1 MRSGKGNV
9 IDKITNYQACIKLIW
24 LLNQGNVSNAGSDP
38 SLVRESILRSSS
50 SSENRRNSD
59 VAANGSSGRAKA
71 SSASVG
77 NGNSNGHVVTF
88 ADAAAEN
95 GTHSTATATIY
106 APSPPQPPP
115 PVATHSSP
123 KSGRRNPL
131 RMLSNA
137 IDFRGKRRGGSG
149 GGLRHRTSSA
159 EDAEMRIAAAAIV
172 SQGRERERESSSISI
187 AFSYFKRHSHCGSFM
202 NIHKMLFSLHVR
214 VVIWTSQIR

>member
-1 MRSGKGNV
+1 MINPQV
-9 IDKITNYQACIKLIW
+9 CIKLIW
-24 LLNQGNVSNAGSDP
+24 LLNQGNDSNAGSDP

-59 VAANGSSGRAKA
+59 VAANGGSGRAKA

-88 ADAAAEN
+88 ADAAADN
-95 GTHSTATATIY
+95 GTHSTAATSTIY

-172 SQGRERERESSSISI
+172 SQGRERERELLYLS
-187 AFSYFKRHSHCGSFM
+187 
-202 NIHKMLFSLHVR
+202 R
-214 VVIWTSQIR
+214 VLVFHTS

>member
-1 MRSGKGNV
+1 MSRPNLVKSR
-9 IDKITNYQACIKLIW
+9 
-24 LLNQGNVSNAGSDP
+24 LNEENESNAGSDP

-59 VAANGSSGRAKA
+59 VAANGSSGRAKT

-88 ADAAAEN
+88 AADAADAEN
-95 GTHSTATATIY
+95 GTNSTTAASIY
-106 APSPPQPPP
+106 APSPAQPPAA
-115 PVATHSSP
+115 PVATHPSP

-137 IDFRGKRRGGSG
+137 IDFRGKRRGGGGGG

-172 SQGRERERESSSISI
+172 SQGRERAPLSLSL
-187 AFSYFKRHSHCGSFM
+187 AFSYFTRHSCSGSFM
-202 NIHKMLFSLHVR
+202 NIRKMLFCLHVI
-214 VVIWTSQIR
+214 VVM